1 VVLAVEGGATE
12 EGGDAWLRGRGVVMG
27 RVFWGF
33 SISVVV
39 VWTLVLLLLVVLPL
53 AGLVWQGGWALKMRY
68 RAHRKKQDKP

>member
-1 VVLAVEGGATE
+1 
-12 EGGDAWLRGRGVVMG
+12 MG